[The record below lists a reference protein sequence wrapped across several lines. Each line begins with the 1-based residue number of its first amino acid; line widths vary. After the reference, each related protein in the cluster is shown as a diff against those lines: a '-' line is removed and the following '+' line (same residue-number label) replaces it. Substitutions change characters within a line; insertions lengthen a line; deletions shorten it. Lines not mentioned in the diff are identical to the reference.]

1 MEAHIINAMARAHTE
16 HSTAPIDRELWAY
29 TTQAVRDMVEG
40 LQVGPSD
47 PPIDPPLGTPLL
59 VAYLEERVALDNESG
74 VDDATC
80 IEIES
85 YWRE

>member
-1 MEAHIINAMARAHTE
+1 MESHIIKAMAQAQAEHT
-16 HSTAPIDRELWAY
+16 AQPIERVLWAY
-29 TTQAVRDMVEG
+29 STQAVRDLVEEA
-40 LQVGPSD
+40 LEAPQN
-47 PPIDPPLGTPLL
+47 PPVDPPLGTPLL